1 MEEFK
6 KLSND
11 KMSKLVLSN
20 KKNMNWFLERFLKRK
35 IDDYKI
41 MNKINNKEINENDVI
56 ELLKQELQTPNIH
69 TKNKTV
75 DILIKTHNELIDFE
89 INNVF
94 DENIKKRNFAYL
106 SNIYSNSLKHGQS
119 YDNQPK
125 CTQINI
131 CNNIEE
137 NYEFDNHCLLG
148 EKYKNKF
155 IDNISFLV
163 YDVAK
168 YKKIL
173 YTDNKKLID
182 KYAHIIIFDCNEEE
196 LKLLGKYNEMTKEI
210 GKMIKEYN
218 EENIYNFLM
227 DSESLEKLHQAQLKT
242 AKEKAIKQGRQEGLE
257 EGLEQGIEQGLEQGI
272 EQGLEQGIKQG
283 REITKLETAIS
294 LLKEKIPV
302 DIISRTTGY
311 SKEYIETIKP

>member
-1 MEEFK
+1 M
-6 KLSND
+6 
-11 KMSKLVLSN
+11 
-20 KKNMNWFLERFLKRK
+20 
-35 IDDYKI
+35 
-41 MNKINNKEINENDVI
+41 
-56 ELLKQELQTPNIH
+56 
-69 TKNKTV
+69 
-75 DILIKTHNELIDFE
+75 
-89 INNVF
+89 
-94 DENIKKRNFAYL
+94 
-106 SNIYSNSLKHGQS
+106 
-119 YDNQPK
+119 
-125 CTQINI
+125 
-131 CNNIEE
+131 
-137 NYEFDNHCLLG
+137 
-148 EKYKNKF
+148 
-155 IDNISFLV
+155 
-163 YDVAK
+163 
-168 YKKIL
+168 

-272 EQGLEQGIKQG
+272 KQG